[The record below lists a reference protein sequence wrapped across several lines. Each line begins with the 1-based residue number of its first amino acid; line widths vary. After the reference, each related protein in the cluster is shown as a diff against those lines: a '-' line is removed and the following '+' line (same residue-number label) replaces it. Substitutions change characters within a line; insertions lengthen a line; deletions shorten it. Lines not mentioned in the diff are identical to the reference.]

1 MNEIEKVK
9 TKEELINEL
18 KKYKT
23 ILSVEIYDY
32 LNSLIELEFSALRNY
47 ILDSEKEI
55 LSNLEIYRQI
65 VIYNIYKRAINI
77 LSNYESI
84 SKVGNNANSENLNAY
99 YKGRKIYQFKYKAL
113 CLDDIEKIGSIE
125 VFNTFESPIQR
136 EKEMNRIIDKLDRLY
151 NERNPFGSSKKMAF
165 QAHNWAFTHQNMID
179 KYERLLSEID
189 SKNELTDKDK
199 EHIQISNELNILFM
213 DDYDISFDELTE
225 KRDMNASLM
234 NKEYIKKLPDVNFKN
249 KINYV

>member
-1 MNEIEKVK
+1 
-9 TKEELINEL
+9 
-18 KKYKT
+18 
-23 ILSVEIYDY
+23 
-32 LNSLIELEFSALRNY
+32 
-47 ILDSEKEI
+47 
-55 LSNLEIYRQI
+55 
-65 VIYNIYKRAINI
+65 
-77 LSNYESI
+77 
-84 SKVGNNANSENLNAY
+84 
-99 YKGRKIYQFKYKAL
+99 
-113 CLDDIEKIGSIE
+113 
-125 VFNTFESPIQR
+125 
-136 EKEMNRIIDKLDRLY
+136 
-151 NERNPFGSSKKMAF
+151 MAF